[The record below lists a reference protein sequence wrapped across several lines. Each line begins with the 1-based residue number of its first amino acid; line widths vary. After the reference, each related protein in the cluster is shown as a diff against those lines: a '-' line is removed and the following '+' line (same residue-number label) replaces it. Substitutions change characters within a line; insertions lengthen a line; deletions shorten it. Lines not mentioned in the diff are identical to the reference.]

1 METMNAALCFDA
13 LDQPTRPGPMRALK
27 AAGFIAATRQGRHVI
42 YAALYRRLA
51 IFGAL
56 PVGSLDRMAL
66 KTRLDELAD
75 PHAMAR

>member
-1 METMNAALCFDA
+1 MLNEL
-13 LDQPTRPGPMRALK
+13 
-27 AAGFIAATRQGRHVI
+27 
-42 YAALYRRLA
+42 YASLHRRLA

-66 KTRLDELAD
+66 KARLDELAD